1 MTRQPGKNS
10 AQDTSGNRPF
20 QLLAFDAYL
29 FDIDGTLLNS
39 RDGVH
44 YHAFLSALRTAY
56 GCELKIDGVPVHGNT
71 DIGILRAVT
80 RQAGIDDAKASKTIK
95 TIRDFE
101 TFLRDAGG
109 FSIAAAKAIASGGFK
124 ANPTPRDEGG
134 TAKELASL
142 RDRAA
147 SVFSP

>member
-1 MTRQPGKNS
+1 MMAEAIDAMSITYSVVESSYGK
-10 AQDTSGNRPF
+10 
-20 QLLAFDAYL
+20 LAGETFRSISKLDLYEV
-29 FDIDGTLLNS
+29 G
-39 RDGVH
+39 
-44 YHAFLSALRTAY
+44 
-56 GCELKIDGVPVHGNT
+56 PVLWGMN
-71 DIGILRAVT
+71 D
-80 RQAGIDDAKASKTIK
+80 QAGIEDAKASKTIK

-101 TFLRDAGG
+101 NFLRDAGG